1 MTTKLLSVFSWFATL
16 LHQLWLSISSVN
28 FYQDVYKSYKGYG
41 IKYIFT
47 VSFISSLVYCIVIF
61 NYLLLLTDY
70 FTENR
75 LTKSTITIDYILKQL
90 PEIYYDGTKILVDQD
105 DPIYLLDEDGNKL
118 AVIDSK
124 NQLSYSEKLKIPIL
138 FSSNNITLTTI
149 EITDKKK
156 SIFSIGYSKLFTADQ
171 KILTEEVIKK
181 HFAKTLI
188 QAPKI
193 FIYILMPII
202 VAFRFVTILFEKS
215 FIIILV
221 YLLTNYF
228 GPKSSWQTCI
238 RITLFSSGV
247 AILLQPMIV
256 IFLPEFSS
264 IIFCIQMFTSLL
276 LLLAML
282 QIRSK
287 K

>member
-1 MTTKLLSVFSWFATL
+1 MTTKLLSVFSWFSTL

-28 FYQDVYKSYKGYG
+28 FYQDVYKSYKGFG
-41 IKYIFT
+41 IKYIFA
-47 VSFISSLVYCIVIF
+47 VSFISSLIYCIVIF
-61 NYLLLLTDY
+61 NYLLVLTDY

-75 LTKSTITIDYILKQL
+75 LTKGTITIEHILKQL
-90 PEIYYDGTKILVDQD
+90 PEIYYDGNKILVDQD
-105 DPIYLLDEDGNKL
+105 EPIYLLDENGNKL

-124 NQLSYSEKLKIPIL
+124 NQLSYSDKIKIPIL
-138 FSSNNITLTTI
+138 FGSNNITLTTV

-156 SIFSIGYSKLFTADQ
+156 SMFSIGYSKLFTPDQ

-202 VAFRFVTILFEKS
+202 IVFRFATILFEKS

-238 RITLFSSGV
+238 RITLFSSGI
-247 AILLQPMIV
+247 AILLQPIMV

-264 IIFCIQMFTSLL
+264 IIFFIQMFTSLL

-282 QIRSK
+282 RIRNK
-287 K
+287 

>member
-1 MTTKLLSVFSWFATL
+1 MTTKLLSVFSWFSTL

-41 IKYIFT
+41 IKYIFA
-47 VSFISSLVYCIVIF
+47 VSFISSLIYCIVIF
-61 NYLLLLTDY
+61 NYLLVLTDY

-75 LTKSTITIDYILKQL
+75 LTKGTITIEHILKQL
-90 PEIYYDGTKILVDQD
+90 PEIYYDGNKILVDQD
-105 DPIYLLDEDGNKL
+105 EPIYLLDENGNKL

-124 NQLSYSEKLKIPIL
+124 NQLSYSDKIKIPIL
-138 FSSNNITLTTI
+138 CGSNNITLTTV

-156 SIFSIGYSKLFTADQ
+156 SMFSIGYSKLFTPDQ

-181 HFAKTLI
+181 YFAKTLI

-202 VAFRFVTILFEKS
+202 IVVRFATILFEKS

-238 RITLFSSGV
+238 RITLFSSGI
-247 AILLQPMIV
+247 AILLQPMMV
-256 IFLPEFSS
+256 IFLPELSG

-282 QIRSK
+282 RIRNK
-287 K
+287 

>member
-1 MTTKLLSVFSWFATL
+1 MTTKLLSVFSWFSTL
-16 LHQLWLSISSVN
+16 LNQLWLSISSVN

-41 IKYIFT
+41 IKYIFA
-47 VSFISSLVYCIVIF
+47 VSFISSLIYCIVIF
-61 NYLLLLTDY
+61 NYLLVLTDY

-75 LTKSTITIDYILKQL
+75 LTKGTITIEYIFKQL
-90 PEIYYDGTKILVDQD
+90 PEIYYDGSKISVDQD
-105 DPIYLLDEDGNKL
+105 EPIYLLDENGNKL
-118 AVIDSK
+118 AAIDSK
-124 NQLSYSEKLKIPIL
+124 NQLSYGEKLKVPVL
-138 FSSNNITLTTI
+138 FSSNNITLTTV

-156 SIFSIGYSKLFTADQ
+156 SVFNIGYAKLFTPDQ

-181 HFAKTLI
+181 HFAKTLT

-202 VAFRFVTILFEKS
+202 IAFRFITILFEKS

-238 RITLFSSGV
+238 RITLFSSGI
-247 AILLQPMIV
+247 AILLQPIIV

-282 QIRSK
+282 RIRNK
-287 K
+287 

>member
-16 LHQLWLSISSVN
+16 FHQLWLSISSIK
-28 FYQDVYKSYKGYG
+28 FYQDVYNSYKGYG

-47 VSFISSLVYCIVIF
+47 VSFISSLIYCIVIF
-61 NYLLLLTDY
+61 NYLLVLTDY
-70 FTENR
+70 FAENR
-75 LTKSTITIDYILKQL
+75 LTKGTITIEYILKQL

-105 DPIYLLDEDGNKL
+105 EPIYLLDENGNKL

-156 SIFSIGYSKLFTADQ
+156 SIFSIGYAKLFTADQ
-171 KILTEEVIKK
+171 KILTEEVIKS

-247 AILLQPMIV
+247 AVLLQPMIV
-256 IFLPEFSS
+256 IFLPELSS

-287 K
+287 

>member
-1 MTTKLLSVFSWFATL
+1 MTTKLLSVFSWFSTL

-41 IKYIFT
+41 IKYIFA
-47 VSFISSLVYCIVIF
+47 VSFISSLIYCIVIF
-61 NYLLLLTDY
+61 NYLLVLTDY

-75 LTKSTITIDYILKQL
+75 LTKGTITIEHILKQL
-90 PEIYYDGTKILVDQD
+90 PEIYYDGNKILVDQD
-105 DPIYLLDEDGNKL
+105 EPIYLLDENGNKL

-124 NQLSYSEKLKIPIL
+124 NQLSYSDKIKIPIL
-138 FSSNNITLTTI
+138 FGSNNITLTTV

-156 SIFSIGYSKLFTADQ
+156 SMFSIGYSKLFTPDQ

-202 VAFRFVTILFEKS
+202 IVFRFATILFEKS

-238 RITLFSSGV
+238 RITLFSSGI
-247 AILLQPMIV
+247 AILLQPMMV

-264 IIFCIQMFTSLL
+264 IIFFIQMFTSLL

-282 QIRSK
+282 RIRNK
-287 K
+287 

>member
-1 MTTKLLSVFSWFATL
+1 MTTTLLSIFSWFSTL

-28 FYQDVYKSYKGYG
+28 FYKDVYKSYKGYG

-61 NYLLLLTDY
+61 NYLLILTDY

-75 LTKSTITIDYILKQL
+75 LTKGTMTIEYILKQL

-105 DPIYLLDEDGNKL
+105 EPIYLLDEDGNKL

-124 NQLSYSEKLKIPIL
+124 NQLSYSERLKIPIL
-138 FSSNNITLTTI
+138 FSSNNITITTV

-156 SIFSIGYSKLFTADQ
+156 SLFSIGYAKLFADDQ
-171 KILTEEVIKK
+171 KILTEEVIKQ

-215 FIIILV
+215 FIIILI

-247 AILLQPMIV
+247 AILLQPVIV
-256 IFLPEFSS
+256 IFLPELSS

-287 K
+287 